1 MMQTTVALM
10 NEPIYTLEEQ
20 GGSVRVT
27 FKSGQVVTPQQIME
41 AIDVENKRYDVT
53 RHNALWDFR
62 GCLAPDDF
70 GYNEME
76 QIIHYIDTYIGSK
89 WNPRIAIIVEAEVQ
103 FGLSRMFQ
111 MLVEGFPTE
120 VAIFYNQAE
129 AEQWIGQTMRS

>member
-1 MMQTTVALM
+1 MMQAAMVSM
-10 NEPIYTLEEQ
+10 DEPIYTMEEQ
-20 GGSVRVT
+20 SGRVYVT
-27 FKSGQVVTPQQIME
+27 FKSGHVVTPQQIME
-41 AIDVENKRYDVT
+41 AIALENKRYDVS

-76 QIIHYIDTYIGSK
+76 QIIHYIDTYFGSK
-89 WNPRIAIIVEAEVQ
+89 WNPRIAILVEADVQ

-120 VAIFYNQAE
+120 VAIFYNCAE
-129 AEQWIGQTMRS
+129 AQQWIGQTT

>member
-1 MMQTTVALM
+1 MMKATVVAM
-10 NEPIYTLEEQ
+10 NEQIYTLKEQ
-20 GGSVRVT
+20 GGSVHVT
-27 FKSGQVVTPQQIME
+27 FKSGHVVTPQQIME
-41 AIDVENKRYDVT
+41 AIDLENRRFDVS

-76 QIIHYIDTYIGSK
+76 QIIHYIDVYIGSK

-120 VAIFYNQAE
+120 VAIFYNLAE
-129 AEQWIGQTMRS
+129 AEQWIGQTL